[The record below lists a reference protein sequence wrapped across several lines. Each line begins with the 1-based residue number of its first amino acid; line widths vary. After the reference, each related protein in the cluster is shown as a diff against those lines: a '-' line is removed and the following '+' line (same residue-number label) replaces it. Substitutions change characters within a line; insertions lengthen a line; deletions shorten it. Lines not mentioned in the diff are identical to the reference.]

1 MRKLLI
7 PLVCGVLLASGAM
20 AQTKSA
26 LTGSVVDQDG
36 QPLPG
41 VTVTLS
47 SDVLIGGAQAKFT
60 DENGGF
66 KFILLPPGDYHVEAS
81 LDGFVTNEVD
91 THVGLDRDSQVRL
104 TLVPSDFGEEI
115 LVTAEAPVVDVTKV
129 STGETYGEDFLQQA
143 TVGTA
148 GRDYLSVIG
157 AEAGSVGRGNV
168 RVFGS
173 VDSDNV
179 YLVDGLNTTDPLTGT
194 FGTNF
199 NFDAIQEVSIQTGGF
214 EAEYGQAL
222 GGVVNLV
229 TKSGGNNFHGALD
242 IRYNDED
249 LAESGDHFDPDTDA
263 GSQEQYSFNLGG
275 PIHRDRI
282 WFFASAEQNE
292 TAFTPVG
299 AAYPRTFEGQNY
311 LAKITAQVGQSNRLA
326 LKVSS
331 DPADIDGN
339 NADQFHPPEVED
351 FQEQGGEIYQVDFDS
366 VMTEN
371 LLLSLQAGANRQEL
385 NGFPKSGD
393 LDTPGH
399 YNLDTGLYS
408 ENYSNA
414 QFSTRDS
421 DQFRANLT
429 MFIDQLYGSH
439 EVKIGAELRTLETS
453 ANNYF
458 TGGLYF
464 LDLDSFG
471 GTYHD
476 GDGDGVSDY
485 LLYQDFPD
493 AREFV
498 DSKGDLATFYA
509 QDSWNIGPVTVKA
522 GVRLDDVK
530 YDNEVGQ
537 KIADFEE
544 LQPRLGIAWDIK
556 NDGKQVLR
564 ANWGRFAHPAT
575 VNLADT
581 ISGRSSGYNRLVGMD
596 FWCDVGLPCDVD
608 LLTDRWGGS
617 FLWTDAEGDPHWF
630 FPFDSVGGAPFES
643 VDTLGVGQLESQY
656 ADQLMVGY
664 EIQLAPQ
671 TSLEAQFIDKESKSL
686 LEDVCGNNT
695 WIWGDGPLP
704 SVDDP
709 STWTDVGECE
719 GFVLANVP
727 GLKRDYRAFLVKFDT
742 RFKQMNIR
750 ASYTNS
756 KSEGN
761 SNAAANRAYASAGYD
776 VFPGDF
782 YNYYGR
788 LDDDREHRVKVDG
801 YVNLPLKFAFGFSG
815 FWSSGIALNVEAD
828 CGNIDGPEQ
837 LAAAGYDPLIAS
849 FCSDVAGPSGDVFL
863 EPRGSRRG
871 ADRYNLD
878 LEVRKSFSL
887 GDERSLQAVVSIANV
902 FSDEQPRDAR
912 DYQENE
918 FQEVP
923 WGTVTRYTQPRRYQL
938 GFRFTF

>member
-1 MRKLLI
+1 MRKYVIIFLFGLLI
-7 PLVCGVLLASGAM
+7 GGIAI

-26 LTGSVVDQDG
+26 LTGTVIDQDG
-36 QPLPG
+36 LPLPG
-41 VTVTLS
+41 VTVTLTS
-47 SDVLIGGAQAKFT
+47 EDLIGGAQIKVT
-60 DENGGF
+60 GEDGDF
-66 KFILLPPGDYHVEAS
+66 KFILLPPGDYHVEAD
-81 LDGFVTNEVD
+81 LDGFVSNEVD
-91 THVGLDRDSQVRL
+91 AHVGLDRDTQVRL
-104 TLVPSDFGEEI
+104 TLVPADFGEEI

-129 STGETYGEDFLQQA
+129 STGETYDEEFLQLA

-148 GRDYLSVIG
+148 GRNYLSIIG
-157 AEAGSVGRGNV
+157 AEAGSVGSGNV
-168 RVFGS
+168 RVFGG
-173 VDSDNV
+173 VESDNV

-242 IRYNDED
+242 VRYNDED

-263 GSQEQYSFNLGG
+263 GSQEKYSFNLGG
-275 PIHRDRI
+275 PLSRDRI
-282 WFFASAEQNE
+282 WFFASMEQNE
-292 TAFTPVG
+292 RSFTPVG
-299 AAYPRTFEGQNY
+299 AAYARTFEGQNY
-311 LAKITAQVGQSNRLA
+311 LGKVTAQLGQSNRLA
-326 LKVSS
+326 FKVSS
-331 DPADIDGN
+331 DPADIDGD
-339 NADQFHPPEVED
+339 NASQFHPAEVES

-366 VMTEN
+366 VLSEN

-385 NGFPKSGD
+385 NAFPKSGD
-393 LDTPGH
+393 LDTPGR
-399 YNLDTGLYS
+399 YNQDTGFYS
-408 ENYSNA
+408 DNYFNT

-429 MFIDQLYGSH
+429 MFVDELYGTH
-439 EVKIGAELRTLETS
+439 ELKIGAELRTLESS
-453 ANNYF
+453 ASNYY

-464 LDLDSFG
+464 TDLDSMG
-471 GTYHD
+471 GVYHD
-476 GDGDGVSDY
+476 GDGDGVSDF

-509 QDSWNIGPVTVKA
+509 QDAWQIGPVTVKA
-522 GVRLDDVK
+522 GARLDDVS
-530 YDNEVGQ
+530 YENEVGQ
-537 KIADFEE
+537 TIADFDE
-544 LQPRLGIAWDIK
+544 LQPRLGVAWDVR
-556 NDGKQVLR
+556 NNGKQVLR

-581 ISGRSSGYNRLVGMD
+581 VSGRSSGYNRLVGLD
-596 FWCDVGLPCDVD
+596 FWCDRGLPCDPAFLED
-608 LLTDRWGGS
+608 FWGGS
-617 FLWTDAEGDPHWF
+617 FLWTDSEGDPHWY

-656 ADQLMVGY
+656 ADVLMLGY

-671 TSLEAQFIDKESKSL
+671 TSLEAQFIDKESMNL
-686 LEDVCGNNT
+686 IEDVCDNNS
-695 WIWGDGPLP
+695 WIWGDGSAP

-709 STWTDVGECE
+709 STWTDVSECH

-727 GLKRDYRAFLVKFDT
+727 DLKRDYQAFLLKFDT
-742 RFKQMNIR
+742 RFKKMNIR
-750 ASYTNS
+750 ASYTHS
-756 KSEGN
+756 ESEGN
-761 SNAAANRAYASAGYD
+761 TNAAANRSYASEGYD

-801 YVNLPLKFAFGFSG
+801 YVNLPLDFALGFSG
-815 FWSSGIALNVEAD
+815 FWSSGIALNVEAA
-828 CGNIDGPEQ
+828 CGNVDSGDQ

-849 FCSDVAGPSGDVFL
+849 FCGAVTGPSGDVFL

-871 ADRYNLD
+871 ANRYNLD
-878 LEVRKSFSL
+878 LEVRKSFRL
-887 GDERSLQAVVSIANV
+887 GQDKSLQAIVSVANV

-912 DYQENE
+912 ESA
-918 FQEVP
+918 P
-923 WGTVTRYTQPRRYQL
+923 
-938 GFRFTF
+938 

>member
-1 MRKLLI
+1 MKKLLV
-7 PLVCGVLLASGAM
+7 PFLFGLLLAGGAM

-26 LTGSVVDQDG
+26 LTGTVIDQDG

-41 VTVTLS
+41 VTVSLT
-47 SDVLIGGAQAKFT
+47 SDDLIGGAQIKVT
-60 DENGGF
+60 GEKGDF
-66 KFILLPPGDYHVEAS
+66 KFILLPPGNYHVEAS
-81 LDGFVTNEVD
+81 LDGFMTNEVD

-129 STGETYGEDFLQQA
+129 STGETYDEEFLQQA

-148 GRDYLSVIG
+148 GRNYLSIIG
-157 AEAGSVGRGNV
+157 AEAGSAGTGNV
-168 RVFGS
+168 RVFGG
-173 VDSDNV
+173 VESDNV

-229 TKSGGNNFHGALD
+229 TKSGGNKFNGALD

-249 LAESGDHFDPDTDA
+249 LAESGDHFDPATDA
-263 GSQEQYSFNLGG
+263 GSQEKYSFNLGG
-275 PIHRDRI
+275 PISRDQI
-282 WFFASAEQNE
+282 WFFASVEQNE

-311 LAKITAQVGQSNRLA
+311 LAKVTAQVGQGNRLA
-326 LKVSS
+326 FKVSS
-331 DPADIDGN
+331 DPAEIDGN

-366 VMTEN
+366 VLSEN

-385 NGFPKSGD
+385 NAFPKSGE
-393 LDTPGH
+393 LETPGH
-399 YNLDTGLYS
+399 YNQDTGLYS
-408 ENYSNA
+408 VNYNNA

-421 DQFRANLT
+421 DQFRASLT
-429 MFIDQLYGSH
+429 MFVDQLYGSH
-439 EVKIGAELRTLETS
+439 EVKLGAELRTLESS

-464 LDLDSFG
+464 TDLDSFG

-476 GDGDGVSDY
+476 QDGDGVTDF

-493 AREFV
+493 GREFV
-498 DSKGDLATFYA
+498 DSKGDLATWYA
-509 QDSWNIGPVTVKA
+509 QDSWHIGPVTVKA
-522 GVRLDDVK
+522 GLRLDQVD
-530 YDNEVGQ
+530 YRNEVGQ
-537 KIADFEE
+537 TIADFEE
-544 LQPRLGIAWDIK
+544 LQPRLGVAWDVK
-556 NDGKQVLR
+556 KDGKQVLR

-581 ISGRSSGYNRLVGMD
+581 ISGRSSGYNRLVGFD
-596 FWCDVGLPCDVD
+596 FWCDAGLPCDVGFM
-608 LLTDRWGGS
+608 TDFWGGS
-617 FLWTDAEGDPHWF
+617 FLWTDAQGDAHWF
-630 FPFDSVGGAPFES
+630 FPYDSVGGAPFES
-643 VDTLGVGQLESQY
+643 VDTLGVGRLESQY
-656 ADQLMVGY
+656 ADQLMIGY

-671 TSLEAQFIDKESKSL
+671 TSLEAQFIDKGTRNL

-695 WIWGDGPLP
+695 WLWGDGSPP

-709 STWTDVGECE
+709 STWTDVNACE
-719 GFVLANVP
+719 GFVLVNVP
-727 GLKRDYRAFLVKFDT
+727 GLKRDYQAFLVKFDT
-742 RFKQMNIR
+742 RWKKMNIR

-756 KSEGN
+756 ESKGN
-761 SNAAANRAYASAGYD
+761 SNAAADRSYASEGYD

-801 YVNLPLKFAFGFSG
+801 YVNLPLDFALGFSG
-815 FWSSGIALNVEAD
+815 FWSSGIALDVLAA
-828 CGNIDGPEQ
+828 CGNVDSADQ
-837 LAAAGYDPLIAS
+837 LAGAGYDPLIAS
-849 FCSDVAGPSGDVFL
+849 FCGDVTGPSGDVFL

-878 LEVRKSFSL
+878 LEVRKNFRLS
-887 GDERSLQAVVSIANV
+887 DDKSLQAIVSIANV
-902 FSDEQPRDAR
+902 FSDEQPRDDR

-923 WGTVTRYTQPRRYQL
+923 WGTVTRFTQPRRYQV
-938 GFRFTF
+938 GFRFAF